1 MRPIRFVAATLAI
14 ATATVWVS
22 AAGQQGQSATPGYLL
37 PPKAIVD
44 ILDAAP
50 PPTTDLSPTRD
61 TLALIERASM
71 PSLSELAQPVHATG
85 RPAHQPAH
93 QRSASRAAVA
103 LDHAEVDRRRQR
115 TKVTVPPNP
124 ALTWLGFSPD
134 GKRFAFTQQRDN
146 GIEFWVGDSATGQA
160 KSVTRRN

>member
-44 ILDAAP
+44 ILDAPP

-71 PSLSELAQPVHATG
+71 PSLSELAQPVHRLAG
-85 RPAHQPAH
+85 RRINPRTNGPHRAQLS
-93 QRSASRAAVA
+93 RSITLKSIADGS
-103 LDHAEVDRRRQR
+103 EK
-115 TKVTVPPNP
+115 KVTVPATP

-134 GKRFAFTQQRDN
+134 GKRFAFTQQREN
-146 GIEFWVGDSATGQA
+146 GIELFGVGEQPE
-160 KSVTRRN
+160 